1 MCLFLNPQDIFRN
14 TLSTVQNTLHS
25 GRNTFELGLLSGHHK
40 IEALFHLWE
49 RPKLRRILI
58 NKFSLGLFF
67 STLLISGVAMAN
79 DCLVTN
85 WQISGAVRDRLP
97 ADLRTNF
104 TQKDNRVF
112 AFIKLSCNTPVNY
125 VSFCF
130 KRDDIQYSCV
140 KQPVRSSIHWRT
152 WASVKALTG
161 NWSVEVSVDER
172 KLLSDKFVVGR

>member
-1 MCLFLNPQDIFRN
+1 M
-14 TLSTVQNTLHS
+14 SSHY
-25 GRNTFELGLLSGHHK
+25 K
-40 IEALFHLWE
+40 IEGLFNLWE
-49 RPKLRRILI
+49 RTKLRRILVS
-58 NKFSLGLFF
+58 KLSLALFF
-67 STLLISGVAMAN
+67 GTLFTGEVAKAN

-85 WQISGAVRDRLP
+85 WQISGAVRDRAP
-97 ADLRTNF
+97 VDLRTNF

-140 KQPVRSSIHWRT
+140 KQPVKSPIHWRT